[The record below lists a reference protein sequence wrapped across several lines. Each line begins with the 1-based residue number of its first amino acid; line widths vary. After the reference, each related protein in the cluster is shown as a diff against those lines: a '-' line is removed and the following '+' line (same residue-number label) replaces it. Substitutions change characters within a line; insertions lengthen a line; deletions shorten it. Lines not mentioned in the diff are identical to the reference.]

1 MTRLSKPVSF
11 IASANPVESRAF
23 YESTL
28 NLKCLSDDP
37 FALVFDLVGCT
48 LRIQKV
54 ESVPDVNYTVLGWEV
69 DDVRQLV
76 TELSNKG
83 IRFEIFT
90 QLSQDELGIWS
101 SPGGALV
108 AWFKDPDGNT
118 LSLTEIHS

>member
-37 FALVFDLVGCT
+37 FALVFDLVGCP